1 MLPIGTYLLALALVL
16 VLGLV
21 IALPLFDRKR
31 PAIKPM
37 SRRESLQHERQ
48 DIIRAIR
55 EVDFDHRT
63 GKINDE
69 DYKRVREDYVQRGAA
84 VLREL
89 NTLEEADIDD
99 VIETKVAALR
109 TTQDAAGELHCP
121 KCQARVSDADKFCPQ
136 CGHALKPARQ
146 NAAS

>member
-1 MLPIGTYLLALALVL
+1 MPLGTYLLALAVFL

-31 PAIKPM
+31 PAVKPM
-37 SRRESLQHERQ
+37 SRREALQQERQ

-55 EVDFDHRT
+55 ELDFDHRT
-63 GKINDE
+63 GKINDD
-69 DYKRVREDYVQRGAA
+69 DYKRVREEYVQRGAA

-89 NTLEEADIDD
+89 NTLEEVDVDE

-109 TTQDAAGELHCP
+109 KTHDAVDAKHCP
-121 KCQARVSDADKFCPQ
+121 KCNSIVSDTDKFCPQ
-136 CGHALKPARQ
+136 CGHALQPARQ
-146 NAAS
+146 PATS

>member
-31 PAIKPM
+31 PALKPL
-37 SRRESLQHERQ
+37 SKRETLEHERQ

-55 EVDFDHRT
+55 EIDFDHRT

-89 NTLEEADIDD
+89 NTLEEVDVED
-99 VIETKVAALR
+99 VIEAKVAALR
-109 TTQDAAGELHCP
+109 KTHDDAGALHCP
-121 KCQARVSDADKFCPQ
+121 KCRAGISTADKFCPQ
-136 CGHALKPARQ
+136 CGHALKPAPSLAGQ
-146 NAAS
+146 

>member
-1 MLPIGTYLLALALVL
+1 MLPLGTYLLALALVL

-31 PAIKPM
+31 PAVKPP
-37 SRRESLQHERQ
+37 SRRESLERERQ

-55 EVDFDHRT
+55 ELDFDHRT

-69 DYKRVREDYVQRGAA
+69 DYKIIRDSHVQRGAQ
-84 VLREL
+84 VLRDL
-89 NTLEEADIDD
+89 NALEEVDIDE

-109 TTQDAAGELHCP
+109 KTRDEAEDNHCP
-121 KCQARVSDADKFCPQ
+121 KCNALVSEADKFCPQ
-136 CGHALKPARQ
+136 CGHALKPSRQ
-146 NAAS
+146 PAAT

>member
-1 MLPIGTYLLALALVL
+1 MPLGTYLLALALFL

-48 DIIRAIR
+48 DIVRAIR
-55 EVDFDHRT
+55 ELDFDHRT
-63 GKINDE
+63 GKINDD
-69 DYKRVREDYVQRGAA
+69 DYKRVREEYVQRGAT

-89 NTLEEADIDD
+89 NTLEEVDIDE

-109 TTQDAAGELHCP
+109 KTHDDVDAMHCP
-121 KCQARVSDADKFCPQ
+121 KCNAVISNTDKFCPQ
-136 CGHALKPARQ
+136 CGHALQPARQ
-146 NAAS
+146 PATS

>member
-1 MLPIGTYLLALALVL
+1 MPLGTYLIALALML

-31 PAIKPM
+31 PAIKPL
-37 SRRESLQHERQ
+37 SRRESLERERQ

-55 EVDFDHRT
+55 ELDFDHRT

-69 DYKRVREDYVQRGAA
+69 DYKHVREDFVQRGAA

-89 NTLEEADIDD
+89 NTLEEVDVDE

-109 TTQDAAGELHCP
+109 KTHDDAGDLHCP
-121 KCQARVSDADKFCPQ
+121 KCHAPISAADKFCPQ
-136 CGHALKPARQ
+136 CGHALQPARQ
-146 NAAS
+146 PAAS

>member
-1 MLPIGTYLLALALVL
+1 MPLGTYLLALALFL

-21 IALPLFDRKR
+21 IALPLFDRRR

-55 EVDFDHRT
+55 EIDFDHRT
-63 GKINDE
+63 GKINDD
-69 DYKRVREDYVQRGAA
+69 DYKRVREEYVQRGAA

-89 NTLEEADIDD
+89 NSLEEVNIDE

-109 TTQDAAGELHCP
+109 KTQDASDSKHCT
-121 KCQARVSDADKFCPQ
+121 KCNAIVSDTDKFCPQ

-146 NAAS
+146 PATN